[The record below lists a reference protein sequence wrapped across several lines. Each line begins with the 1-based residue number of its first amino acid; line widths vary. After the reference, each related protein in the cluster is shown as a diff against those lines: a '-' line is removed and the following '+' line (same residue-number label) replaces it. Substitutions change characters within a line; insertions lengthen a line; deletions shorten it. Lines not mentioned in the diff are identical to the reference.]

1 METWT
6 KKTEYENTISY
17 ERQVGKL
24 YQSIELEK
32 DFIKEII
39 KDAIYERNRK
49 NYQIGRIQPMF

>member
-32 DFIKEII
+32 DLIKEII
-39 KDAIYERNRK
+39 KDAIYEKNRK
-49 NYQIGRIQPMF
+49 NHQIG